1 MENKNMAKNIY
12 CKITG
17 QREGDVAIKAKTISR
32 DKKEYFITIKSLI

>member
-17 QREGDVAIKAKTISR
+17 QREGDTAIKAKTISR
-32 DKKEYFITIKSLI
+32 DKKRVLHNNKSLI